1 MVNLKNFSPL
11 PSLYLCFF
19 SFLFFAILLCLCP
32 LRFLGIG
39 VSCDRSLCCVW
50 LFVTFFLFWFYTFIT
65 LSIKEKIVWA
75 YEYYKTLSE
84 LASNKGITLLLYV
97 STVFEL
103 ESKVFSIESLN
114 FVLESLSLCV
124 VWAMWAIYY
133 IYELVFVSYDLI

>member
-1 MVNLKNFSPL
+1 MSKL
-11 PSLYLCFF
+11 
-19 SFLFFAILLCLCP
+19 
-32 LRFLGIG
+32 
-39 VSCDRSLCCVW
+39 VS
-50 LFVTFFLFWFYTFIT
+50 T
-65 LSIKEKIVWA
+65 A
-75 YEYYKTLSE
+75 KTLSE
-84 LASNKGITLLLYV
+84 LASKKGITLLLYV